1 MTDFKM
7 SRMEYI
13 LLRMP
18 DVLKRFEEVC
28 DMRNVPAAKL
38 FTDSFMEEHSSFT
51 SFQVFLG
58 VCGIEAELMDDL
70 LRLPG
75 EQLDA
80 YASEHTDFSTWM
92 QMLDEAV
99 TLYIWRD
106 LSFLAR
112 RGKKGAV
119 NGNSS
124 ES

>member
-28 DMRNVPAAKL
+28 DMRSVPAARL

-51 SFQVFLG
+51 SFQAFLS

-70 LRLPG
+70 MRLPG